1 MRGTRSTCS
10 GRQLPMPFLAGLH
23 RVKVLEIHPGR
34 LHIGSIEGIDGTPV
48 IDIKPVVESQ
58 DY

>member
-1 MRGTRSTCS
+1 
-10 GRQLPMPFLAGLH
+10 MPFLAGLH
-23 RVKVLEIHPGR
+23 RVKVLELHPGR

-48 IDIKPVVESQ
+48 IDIKPVVKSQ